1 MRLLNLKKGHFFR
14 RGRNFIRHLKD
25 RMRLSRRSFI
35 LYSILRALVIVVL
48 VRSFLAREYENVAL
62 CILSLL
68 LFLMPA
74 LAEEQL
80 KIEIPPLFEAFI
92 YLFIFAAEILGEI
105 NHYYVL
111 IHGWDTMLHTINGF
125 LCAAIGFS
133 MVDLLNRHS
142 TRFNLSPFF
151 LSMVA
156 FCFSMTI
163 GVLWEFF
170 EFGMDQLFFLDMQ
183 KDFIVKSFGSVT
195 LDPEG
200 LGNPIKVSGIT
211 KTVISTIS
219 GKTYTINNG
228 YLDIGIIDTMKDLFV
243 NFIGAVVFS
252 VIGYFYVTNRSKKSI
267 APELIIR
274 RESPEEAERVEQE
287 IRDRERRENED
298 RQKLMQKLE
307 ERRGRV
313 EDRTV
318 RKVHESKKEEDREK
332 S

>member
-1 MRLLNLKKGHFFR
+1 
-14 RGRNFIRHLKD
+14 
-25 RMRLSRRSFI
+25 MRLSRRSFI

-48 VRSFLAREYENVAL
+48 VRSILSREYENVAL

-80 KIEIPPLFEAFI
+80 KIEIPPLFEALI
-92 YLFIFAAEILGEI
+92 YLFIYAAEILGEI

-111 IHGWDTMLHTINGF
+111 IPGWDTMLHTINGF

-133 MVDLLNRHS
+133 MVDLLNR
-142 TRFNLSPFF
+142 
-151 LSMVA
+151 
-156 FCFSMTI
+156 
-163 GVLWEFF
+163 EFF

-195 LDPEG
+195 LDPKG
-200 LGNPIKVSGIT
+200 LGRPIRVSDIT
-211 KTVISTIS
+211 KTVISTAS

-252 VIGYFYVTNRSKKSI
+252 VIGYLDVTNRSKKPIST
-267 APELIIR
+267 ELLIR
-274 RESPEEAERVEQE
+274 RESTEEAAHIEEKILENEQE
-287 IRDRERRENED
+287 TEAELRKRIRRPG
-298 RQKLMQKLE
+298 Q
-307 ERRGRV
+307 RRGR
-313 EDRTV
+313 
-318 RKVHESKKEEDREK
+318 
-332 S
+332 

>member
-1 MRLLNLKKGHFFR
+1 MNHSRFLH
-14 RGRNFIRHLKD
+14 RGRNFIRHLKS

-48 VRSFLAREYENVAL
+48 VRSILSREYENVAL

-80 KIEIPPLFEAFI
+80 KIEIPPLFEALI
-92 YLFIFAAEILGEI
+92 YLFIYAAEILGEI

-111 IHGWDTMLHTINGF
+111 IPGWDTMLHTINGF

-142 TRFNLSPFF
+142 RRFNLSPFF

-195 LDPEG
+195 LDPKG
-200 LGNPIKVSGIT
+200 LGRPIRVSDIT
-211 KTVISTIS
+211 KTVISTAS

-252 VIGYFYVTNRSKKSI
+252 VIGYLDVTNRSKKPIST
-267 APELIIR
+267 ELLIR
-274 RESPEEAERVEQE
+274 RESPEEAAHIEEEILENEQE
-287 IRDRERRENED
+287 TEAELRKRIRRPG
-298 RQKLMQKLE
+298 Q
-307 ERRGRV
+307 RRGR
-313 EDRTV
+313 
-318 RKVHESKKEEDREK
+318 
-332 S
+332 

>member
-1 MRLLNLKKGHFFR
+1 MKKGHFFR

>member
-1 MRLLNLKKGHFFR
+1 MYYYNGVRSYFYFNERFLSLKNSRFVHP
-14 RGRNFIRHLKD
+14 GRNFIRHLKD

-35 LYSILRALVIVVL
+35 LYSILRALVILVL
-48 VRSFLAREYENVAL
+48 VRSVLAREYENVAL
-62 CILSLL
+62 CILSLV

-74 LAEEQL
+74 LAEQQL
-80 KIEIPPLFEAFI
+80 KIEIPPLFEALI

-111 IHGWDTMLHTINGF
+111 IPGWDTMLHTINGF

-151 LSMVA
+151 LAMVA

-163 GVLWEFF
+163 GALWEFF

-200 LGNPIKVSGIT
+200 LGKPIKVSSIT
-211 KTVISTIS
+211 QTVISTAS
-219 GKTYTINNG
+219 GKTYTIKNG

-252 VIGYFYVTNRSKKSI
+252 VIGYFYVTKRSKKSI
-267 APELIIR
+267 APGLLIR
-274 RESPEEAERVEQE
+274 RESPEEAEHIENE
-287 IRDRERRENED
+287 IRERERHASED
-298 RQKLMQKLE
+298 RQNLLKRIEK
-307 ERRGRV
+307 RRR
-313 EDRTV
+313 D
-318 RKVHESKKEEDREK
+318 
-332 S
+332 